1 MIATRRRI
9 NVLLASLGFVL
20 APSMC
25 LAQAEL
31 FLQFLDSPNGPF
43 QQGQTFTIDSLVNNF
58 GDVASGPYTLT
69 FYASD
74 DFEVSED
81 DVVLASVE
89 RENLA
94 ASSSD
99 DSPVTAAIPFS
110 LPAGEYFVVGFID
123 FDDMFPENNRNF
135 DASPLTVIESNG
147 SGVDINAGHNGN
159 WWSGL
164 SRDGE
169 GAQVEVADAGGGLLV
184 FVVTIYT
191 YAPQGGQIFLIG
203 VGFPDGDSVEIEL
216 FITSGGDWGAALDP
230 AQTPQTPWGTGV
242 VTSNGCDGLTIA
254 MTPNAEFQ
262 AMGYTMFTLNLQRL
276 TTSAIPCP
284 YEG

>member
-1 MIATRRRI
+1 MIVTRHRSHSLI
-9 NVLLASLGFVL
+9 LALCFVL
-20 APSMC
+20 APPAL

-31 FLQFLDSPNGPF
+31 FLQSVDSPNGPF
-43 QQGQTFTIDSLVNNF
+43 QQGQTFTIQSLVNNF

-69 FYASD
+69 FYASN

-89 RENLA
+89 RADLA

-99 DSPVTAAIPFS
+99 STPVTAAIPFT

-135 DASPLTVIESNG
+135 DASPITVIELNG
-147 SGVDINAGHNGN
+147 EGVAINAGHGGN
-159 WWSGL
+159 WWSGPT
-164 SRDGE
+164 RDGE
-169 GAQVEVADAGGGLLV
+169 GAQVEVADAGGGQLV
-184 FVVTIYT
+184 FVVTIYS

-203 VGFPDGDSVEIEL
+203 VGFPDGDSVEIDV
-216 FITSGGDWGAALDP
+216 FITSGGEWGAGFDP
-230 AQTPQTPWGTGV
+230 AQTPQTQWGTGV
-242 VTSNGCDGLTIA
+242 VTSNGCDGLTIVL
-254 MTPNAEFQ
+254 TPNAEFQ
-262 AMGYTMFTLNLQRL
+262 ALGYTMFTLNLQRL